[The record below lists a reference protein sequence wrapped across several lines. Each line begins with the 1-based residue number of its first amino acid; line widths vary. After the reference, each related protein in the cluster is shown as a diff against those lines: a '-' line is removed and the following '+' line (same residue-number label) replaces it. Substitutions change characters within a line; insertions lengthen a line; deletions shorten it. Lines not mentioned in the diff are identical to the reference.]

1 MDNPINNMMDA
12 SLESIRKTADANT
25 VIGDPIV
32 TADGTTV
39 IPISRIKI
47 GFAGGGSEF
56 SGKHAG
62 ESKPYGA
69 GTGASISVTPVAFLI
84 FREGNCRV
92 LPIPEPAS
100 NSVDRLIEQI
110 PDAVDKIAAMWN
122 ERKGSAES
130 V

>member
-84 FREGNCRV
+84 FREGSCRV

-110 PDAVDKIAAMWN
+110 PDAVDNIAAMWN
-122 ERKGSAES
+122 ERKGSAEN

>member
-84 FREGNCRV
+84 FREGSCRV

-122 ERKGSAES
+122 ERKGSAEN

>member
-1 MDNPINNMMDA
+1 MDNPISNMMDA

-62 ESKPYGA
+62 ERKPYGA

-84 FREGNCRV
+84 FREGSCRV

-122 ERKGSAES
+122 DRKTPAEG

>member
-1 MDNPINNMMDA
+1 MDNPINSMMDA

-39 IPISRIKI
+39 IPVSRIKL

-69 GTGASISVTPVAFLI
+69 GTGASVTVTPVAFLI
-84 FREGNCRV
+84 FREGSCRV

-110 PDAVDKIAAMWN
+110 PDAVDKITTLWN
-122 ERKGSAES
+122 ERKAPAEEI
-130 V
+130 

>member
-1 MDNPINNMMDA
+1 MDNPINSMMDA

-39 IPISRIKI
+39 IPVSRIKI

-110 PDAVDKIAAMWN
+110 PDAVDKISAMWN
-122 ERKGSAES
+122 ERKAPAEEI
-130 V
+130 

>member
-1 MDNPINNMMDA
+1 MDNPISNMMNA

-25 VIGDPIV
+25 VIGNPIV
-32 TADGTTV
+32 TDDGTTV
-39 IPISRIKI
+39 IPVSRIKL

-56 SGKHAG
+56 NGKQAG

-84 FREGNCRV
+84 FRDGNCRV

-100 NSVDRLIEQI
+100 SSVDRVIEMI
-110 PDAVDKIAAMWN
+110 PDAVDMLTALWN
-122 ERKGSAES
+122 EHKASKEEL
-130 V
+130 